1 MIREEIGSFR
11 CWIFAAALA
20 LAGCGGAAVPS
31 PELAAARV
39 EVSRARWS
47 PLAERALTELSE
59 AEEALARAE
68 AAHLRKP
75 GSAAERDAAYV
86 ARRKA
91 ERARISG
98 LYAADL
104 EALHRARRSVERLRM
119 SAERKGEFAV
129 RTSCQPDGHI
139 SCACGACDRAFESAR
154 SVLEERKE
162 RP

>member
-1 MIREEIGSFR
+1 MKRWNVGSSCR
-11 CWIFAAALA
+11 WIFAAVLS

-39 EVSRARWS
+39 EISRARWS
-47 PLAERALTELSE
+47 PLAERALPELSE
-59 AEEALARAE
+59 AEEALAQAE
-68 AAHLRKP
+68 AEHLRRP

-104 EALHRARRSVERLRM
+104 EALHRARRSVERLRATR
-119 SAERKGEFAV
+119 AEPK
-129 RTSCQPDGHI
+129 
-139 SCACGACDRAFESAR
+139 ESVPEGVAASR
-154 SVLEERKE
+154 
-162 RP
+162 